1 MSVQNILIDGTA
13 LFQDN
18 TENAGVVETGL
29 FDGSAVNTGTT
40 TTAAFSGTA
49 ANHGTVVEE
58 ATFSDSAINTG
69 TVAVAEFTGSASN
82 AGTVTDAASFADT
95 TTNSGIISGTATF
108 SGSAENDGGTVA
120 GAAVFADT
128 AINTGSVAGPVV
140 FSGDS
145 VNNGTVAEAIFL
157 GSSQNGGTVTLS
169 AVFAENAGNL
179 DTGLVQGNAVFADN
193 TVNAGTIQGN
203 AEIAATA
210 NGEQGDVAGSIT
222 TYVQPDGAFAY
233 GYFSGGAKT
242 APASYATVV
251 YQAGSFWYK
260 YDASG
265 NGVLAS
271 GNYSD
276 GTSMFT
282 FANGVKGAAY
292 TPPNVPTLYPYKTF
306 VGTTNDAWSE
316 LSNWVDV
323 YGNALSALPT
333 SSDTVLV
340 LASMYAENLSVAG
353 AILSGDNSV
362 QLYAPALAMTGNVSA
377 YGSTEI
383 HSIDVYGNLYMHDN
397 SHVRDAGI
405 FGNIYLN
412 DSATTNGNTPNATV
426 IYMLSGVETNLDREG
441 NSSFTSTDTG
451 NLSGGHYEVFNG
463 LFYQAGVPYTG
474 SMGFTT
480 LGVISYDEYHYPTYG
495 LVSRTKTFANGIL
508 TNGWN
513 PITNVYVVSGEST
526 PLDQNG
532 SSYWDELWV
541 WNYWFTY
548 PIYLNSLHN
557 GLFYQNGIPF
567 TGYMYNEWSPD
578 RTGNH
583 MTTYTNGAMTD
594 YR

>member
-13 LFQDN
+13 LFQDS

-29 FDGSAVNTGTT
+29 FDGSAVNTGTA

-49 ANHGTVVEE
+49 ANHGTVAEE
-58 ATFSDSAINTG
+58 ATFSDSAVNTG
-69 TVAVAEFTGSASN
+69 TVAVAAFVGSASN
-82 AGTVTDAASFADT
+82 AGTVTEAASFADT
-95 TTNSGIISGTATF
+95 TSNSGVISGTATF

-128 AINTGSVAGPVV
+128 ATNTGIVSGAVV
-140 FSGDS
+140 FTGDA

-157 GSSQNGGTVTLS
+157 GNSQNGGTVTLS
-169 AVFAENAGNL
+169 ATFAENAGNL
-179 DTGLVQGNAVFADN
+179 GTGLVQGNAVFADN

-210 NGEQGDVAGSIT
+210 NGEQGDVAGSVT
-222 TYVQPDGAFAY
+222 TYTQPNGAFAY
-233 GYFSGGAKT
+233 GYFSGGSKT

-251 YQAGSFWYK
+251 YQVGSFWYK

-265 NGVLAS
+265 NGALAT

-340 LASMYAENLSVAG
+340 IAPMYAENLSVVG
-353 AILSGDNSV
+353 VILSGDNSV

-383 HSIDVYGNLYMHDN
+383 HSIDVYGDVYMYDN
-397 SHVRDAGI
+397 SIVRDAVVHGI
-405 FGNIYLN
+405 AYLS
-412 DSATTNGNTPNATV
+412 DSATQNGNIGNPPVITLTNG
-426 IYMLSGVETNLDREG
+426 L
-441 NSSFTSTDTG
+441 
-451 NLSGGHYEVFNG
+451 YEQNG
-463 LFYQAGVPYTG
+463 TPYTG
-474 SMGFTT
+474 SANFGA
-480 LGVISYDEYHYPTYG
+480 DEYGNNPAWT
-495 LVSRTKTFANGIL
+495 VVFASGI
-508 TNGWN
+508 
-513 PITNVYVVSGEST
+513 VVT
-526 PLDQNG
+526 A
-532 SSYWDELWV
+532 
-541 WNYWFTY
+541 T
-548 PIYLNSLHN
+548 HN
-557 GLFYQNGIPF
+557 Q
-567 TGYMYNEWSPD
+567 
-578 RTGNH
+578 
-583 MTTYTNGAMTD
+583 
-594 YR
+594 